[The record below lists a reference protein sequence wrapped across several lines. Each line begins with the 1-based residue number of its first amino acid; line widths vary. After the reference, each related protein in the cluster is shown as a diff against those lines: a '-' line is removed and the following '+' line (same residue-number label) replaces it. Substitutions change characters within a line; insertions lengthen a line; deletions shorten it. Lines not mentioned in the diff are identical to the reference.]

1 MNGGLTTNQEI
12 IMESQSTA
20 DLINNHR
27 NSINTYLQKITHN
40 LEQRTMEDRVDIAH
54 ELIEIDDKLYRLYD
68 ELLVRSMPP
77 RPGD

>member
-1 MNGGLTTNQEI
+1 
-12 IMESQSTA
+12 MESQSTA
-20 DLINNHR
+20 DLINNQR

-77 RPGD
+77 RPDN

>member
-1 MNGGLTTNQEI
+1 MK
-12 IMESQSTA
+12 SQSTA
-20 DLINNHR
+20 DLINNQR

-54 ELIEIDDKLYRLYD
+54 ELIEIDDKLYRQYD

>member
-1 MNGGLTTNQEI
+1 
-12 IMESQSTA
+12 MESQSTA
-20 DLINNHR
+20 DLINNQR
-27 NSINTYLQKITHN
+27 NSINKYLQKITHN

>member
-1 MNGGLTTNQEI
+1 MK
-12 IMESQSTA
+12 SQSTA
-20 DLINNHR
+20 DLINNQR

>member
-1 MNGGLTTNQEI
+1 
-12 IMESQSTA
+12 MESQSTA
-20 DLINNHR
+20 DLIKNQR

>member
-1 MNGGLTTNQEI
+1 
-12 IMESQSTA
+12 MESQSTA
-20 DLINNHR
+20 DLINNQR

>member
-1 MNGGLTTNQEI
+1 
-12 IMESQSTA
+12 MESQSTA
-20 DLINNHR
+20 DLINNQR

-77 RPGD
+77 RPSD

>member
-1 MNGGLTTNQEI
+1 MK
-12 IMESQSTA
+12 SQSTA

>member
-1 MNGGLTTNQEI
+1 MKT
-12 IMESQSTA
+12 QSTA
-20 DLINNHR
+20 DLINNQR

-68 ELLVRSMPP
+68 ELLARSMPP
-77 RPGD
+77 RSGD